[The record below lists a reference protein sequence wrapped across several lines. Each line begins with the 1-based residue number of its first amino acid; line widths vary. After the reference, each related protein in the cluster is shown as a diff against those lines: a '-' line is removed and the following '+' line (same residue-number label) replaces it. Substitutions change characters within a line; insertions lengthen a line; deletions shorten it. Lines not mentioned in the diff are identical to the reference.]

1 MEIKHTDDETK
12 RILETLPV
20 EQFNGG
26 FGKPPNA
33 YVYIDHAGRIG
44 ILLESGYTWLGTEIE
59 NVEGDQ
65 APFCG

>member
-1 MEIKHTDDETK
+1 MKHNDDETK
-12 RILETLPV
+12 RILEALPT
-20 EQFNGG
+20 EPFNGG

-33 YVYIDHAGRIG
+33 YVYIDDSGRLN
-44 ILLESGYTWLGTEIE
+44 ILLDGGYTWLGTQIE

>member
-20 EQFNGG
+20 EPFNGG
-26 FGKPPNA
+26 FGKPPNG
-33 YVYIDHAGRIG
+33 YVYIDHAGRLA
-44 ILLESGYTWLGTEIE
+44 ILLDSGTWLGAEIE
-59 NVEGDQ
+59 HLVGDQ